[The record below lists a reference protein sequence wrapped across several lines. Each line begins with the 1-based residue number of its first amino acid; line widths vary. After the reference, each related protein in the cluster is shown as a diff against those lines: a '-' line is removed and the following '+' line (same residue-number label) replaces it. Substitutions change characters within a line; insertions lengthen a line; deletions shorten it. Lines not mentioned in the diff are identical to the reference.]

1 MNTIHV
7 SGNLDAASVPAR
19 LRESAPWF
27 DGGDALTIDLTAID
41 RADSA
46 GVALLLQWLRQA
58 RAAQNRL
65 TFSNAPQQMRALIA
79 FYELGNVIPLAAA
92 DTPAT

>member
-1 MNTIHV
+1 MNTIRV

-27 DGGDALTIDLTAID
+27 DHSDALTIDLTAID

-58 RAAQNRL
+58 RAAQIRL
-65 TFSNAPQQMRALIA
+65 TFTNAPQQMRALIA
-79 FYELGNVIPLAAA
+79 FCELGEVIPLAAA
-92 DTPAT
+92 EASAT